1 MESMQNIY
9 FLGIG
14 GIGMSALARYF
25 HKEGC
30 VVSGYDRTASPLT
43 LQMEAEGIAIHY
55 TEDVSQIPDAVDV
68 VIYTP
73 AVHPDNLEWK
83 YLENKG
89 VKFVKRAWV
98 LGKISESYETIAL
111 AGTHGKTSMTTLVS
125 LLCRGKEPVTAFI
138 GGIASNFNSN
148 WLHDPNSRLLVVEAD
163 EFDRSFL
170 QLHPDMAVVSAMDPD
185 HLDVYH
191 DERHLREAF
200 DLFSQQIRPGGLL
213 FTKPALSSCFHTM
226 ARICTYALEDP
237 AADYFASDIRV
248 ADEGTFFNL
257 HTPQGVVKELLLPTA
272 GLYNVEN
279 AVAAVAVALNRGVTE
294 TQVRKQLSQ
303 YHGVKRR
310 FEYIIRR
317 PDRIFIDD
325 YAHHPNELKAC
336 IESARR
342 WHPGRRICGIFQ
354 PHLYSRTRDFADEF
368 AAQLSTL
375 DQVVLLDIYPAR
387 ELPIA
392 GVDSQ
397 MLLDKIQLKE
407 KYLCTKE
414 SLIPFLQELQPEV
427 LLTMGAG
434 DIDRLI
440 EKIKNALYV

>member
-1 MESMQNIY
+1 MKNIY

-25 HKEGC
+25 QREGC
-30 VVSGYDRTASPLT
+30 AVSGYDRTVSPLT
-43 LQMEAEGIAIHY
+43 LQMESEGIAIHY
-55 TEDVSQIPDAVDV
+55 EEDISKIPENIDT

-73 AVHPDNLEWK
+73 AVPTDNNEWK
-83 YLENKG
+83 YLKSKNIP
-89 VKFVKRAWV
+89 FVKRAWV
-98 LGKISESYETIAL
+98 LGKISESYFTIAL

-138 GGIASNFNSN
+138 GGIAANFKSN
-148 WLHDPNSRLLVVEAD
+148 WLHDPQSNLMVVEAD

-170 QLHPDMAVVSAMDPD
+170 QLHPDIAVVSAMDPD

-191 DERHLREAF
+191 NEKNLREAF
-200 DLFSQQIRPGGLL
+200 DSFSKQIQPGGCL
-213 FTKPALSSCFHTM
+213 FTKPALRSAFHT
-226 ARICTYALEDP
+226 AANVFTYSLEDGK
-237 AADYFASDIRV
+237 ADFYATAV
-248 ADEGTFFNL
+248 KVTENGTLFDL
-257 HTPQGVVKELLLPTA
+257 HTPHGLLKELLLPTA

-279 AVAAVAVALNRGVTE
+279 AVAAVAVAMQRGVTE
-294 TQVRKQLSQ
+294 EQIRRQLSS
-303 YHGVKRR
+303 YLGVKRR

-317 PDRIFIDD
+317 PGRIYIDD

-342 WHPGRRICGIFQ
+342 WHPGKKICGVFQ
-354 PHLYSRTRDFADEF
+354 PHLYTRTRDFADQF
-368 AAQLSTL
+368 AAELSTL

-387 ELPIA
+387 EQPIE

-397 MLLDKIQLKE
+397 MLLNKIQIKE
-407 KYLCTKE
+407 KYLCSKQ
-414 SLIPFLQELQPEV
+414 SLVSLLKQLNPEV

-434 DIDRLI
+434 DIDRLV
-440 EKIKNALYV
+440 ETIKNELQV